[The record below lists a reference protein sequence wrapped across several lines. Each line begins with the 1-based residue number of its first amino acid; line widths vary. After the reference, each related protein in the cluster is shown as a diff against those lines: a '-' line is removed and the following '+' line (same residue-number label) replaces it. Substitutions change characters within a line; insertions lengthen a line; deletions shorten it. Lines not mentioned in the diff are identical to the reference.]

1 MTDHLSPA
9 LLSALADGEL
19 SAEELAT
26 AKKHMDT
33 CLVCASSAID
43 EWLLKSA
50 VAKSGR
56 RYEVPAGFHDRMA
69 NLISQHSSLEQKRPS
84 GAIPS
89 SGPGRRPWV
98 AFSGWATAAV
108 LLVAL
113 TAGGIVQFRNRQ
125 SDAVLTERAALATE
139 ACDLHIA
146 TLAAAQQPQVVSTD
160 RHTVKPW
167 FQGKLP
173 FSFNLPETLPDGT
186 TLDGAN
192 LTYLHNQPVAQLLFS
207 IGRHHVSVFV
217 AERNGS
223 NAMADLQTA
232 HSGFQLTA
240 FTTDELEVI
249 AVSDVDPGRL
259 AALANSLKAA
269 QLRH

>member
-33 CLVCASSAID
+33 CLLCASGAID

-56 RYEVPAGFHDRMA
+56 RYEVPVEFHDRMA
-69 NLISQHSSLEQKRPS
+69 KLISQQSSLEEKRSS

-89 SGPGRRPWV
+89 SALGRRPWV

-108 LLVAL
+108 LLLAL
-113 TAGGIVQFRNRQ
+113 TSGAIVQFRNHQ
-125 SDAVLTERAALATE
+125 SGAVLTERAALVTE

-146 TLAAAQQPQVVSTD
+146 TLAAAQQPQVVSSD

-173 FSFNLPETLPDGT
+173 FSFNLPETLPDGA

-207 IGRHHVSVFV
+207 IGRHRASVFV

-223 NAMADLQTA
+223 NALADLQTA
-232 HSGFQLTA
+232 HSGFQLTS
-240 FTTDELEVI
+240 FTTDELAVI

-259 AALANSLKAA
+259 AALASSLKAA
-269 QLRH
+269 QIRP